1 MARTGN
7 LHSIARLIAREARS
21 VPRMGTRCRH
31 PKAARVHWPE
41 QDDDGVLRD
50 GSWCSKC
57 GAMKRLSGAWVFP
70 KEYGAR

>member
-1 MARTGN
+1 M
-7 LHSIARLIAREARS
+7 
-21 VPRMGTRCRH
+21 PRMGTRCRH